1 MNNIIYFN
9 DVILVMATAAP
20 QQRCHICKC
29 KVVDSKISDNCVQEF
44 LNELPLLWIN
54 SLHIPEHNWCKV
66 QFVDVSST
74 WKSYARH
81 KQLWIFLRAHF
92 IGYLCTRVTS
102 AVSSASETSTTS
114 WKRSASDSPLVSST
128 PRSFPPHER
137 DPWLFRLTAM
147 QVSFQRSLVFI
158 DLEKN
163 STTVHHVPMG
173 NRGCE

>member
-1 MNNIIYFN
+1 
-9 DVILVMATAAP
+9 MATVAP

-29 KVVDSKISDNCVQEF
+29 EVVDSKTSDNCVQEF
-44 LNELPLLWIN
+44 LNELPLLWIACVN

-92 IGYLCTRVTS
+92 ISYLCMRVTS
-102 AVSSASETSTTS
+102 VVSSASETSTTS
-114 WKRSASDSPLVSST
+114 WKRSVSDSPLVSST
-128 PRSFPPHER
+128 PRSFPPYER
-137 DPWLFRLTAM
+137 DPRLFALAVM
-147 QVSFQRSLVFI
+147 QGSFQRSLVFI

-163 STTVHHVPMG
+163 STTVYHVSMG